1 MNVTEASRNHTRAD
15 LVLLHQMW
23 AEGVPTAQIAE
34 RFGVAMSTVTKWAQR
49 YRLPR
54 RTLHPANEPEAPTP
68 EDDAASLDGLALSPW
83 VEERA
88 REVREKHYESRR
100 REEPCNTQSKVSK
113 WRHGICQPRGLA

>member
-1 MNVTEASRNHTRAD
+1 MNVSEASRNHTRAD

-23 AEGVPTAQIAE
+23 AEGVQTAQIAE

-49 YRLPR
+49 YKLPR
-54 RTLHPANEPEAPTP
+54 RTRHPADEPEAPTP

-88 REVREKHYESRR
+88 RKVREKHYESRR
-100 REEPCNTQSKVSK
+100 REEPCNTHSKVSK

>member
-1 MNVTEASRNHTRAD
+1 MRASEASRNHSRAD
-15 LVLLHQMW
+15 LVLLHQLW

-49 YRLPR
+49 YKLPR

-100 REEPCNTQSKVSK
+100 REEPCNTHSKVSK
-113 WRHGICQPRGLA
+113 WRHGICQPRGVA

>member
-15 LVLLHQMW
+15 LVLLHQLW

-49 YRLPR
+49 YKLPR

-68 EDDAASLDGLALSPW
+68 EDDSASLDGLALSPW

>member
-1 MNVTEASRNHTRAD
+1 MRASEASRNHTRAD
-15 LVLLHQMW
+15 LVLLHHLW
-23 AEGVPTAQIAE
+23 AEGVPTAKIAE

-49 YRLPR
+49 YKLPR

-88 REVREKHYESRR
+88 REVREKHYASRR
-100 REEPCNTQSKVSK
+100 REEPCNTHSKVSK

>member
-1 MNVTEASRNHTRAD
+1 MRASEASRNHTRAD
-15 LVLLHQMW
+15 LVLLHQLW
-23 AEGVPTAQIAE
+23 AAGVPTADIAE

-49 YRLPR
+49 YKLPR

-88 REVREKHYESRR
+88 REVRERHYESRR
-100 REEPCNTQSKVSK
+100 REETCNTQSKVSK
-113 WRHGICQPRGLA
+113 WRQGICQPRGLA